1 MFPIKQSREETSLLN
16 GEGAHGLPF
25 DDKRSPTRQ
34 GPKKLVG
41 IKKAANDPGK
51 GIKAPKG
58 LTPGDNFKR
67 KK

>member
-1 MFPIKQSREETSLLN
+1 MPFENTEAPRRV
-16 GEGAHGLPF
+16 PF

-34 GPKKLVG
+34 GPKKLTG

-51 GIKAPKG
+51 GIKSPKG
-58 LTPGDNFKR
+58 LTPGDNFK